1 MAPHSAGAFTLLGV
15 SLALVRARG
24 RTAAFIADLAAFLFF
39 LAVLVLV
46 SGYVFGALRLFNF
59 SPGIM
64 TSPQTLFC
72 LLLLLAVVLMRR
84 AEHGVLAIFLGRGI
98 GSTLARVLAPILLA
112 LPFLREIGR
121 ERLIHANVI
130 SGHYVTALLA
140 STAAGI
146 SLLLLLYLAWR
157 INSMELEIRELSLRD
172 DLTGLYNRKGFT
184 LLAEQALKLARRNQ
198 LPFSVLF
205 IDLDDLKNI
214 NDELG
219 HAYGSAYI
227 TETGKLLLSTFRETD
242 VLGRIGGDEFTV
254 AGQFSPVAVSIAVQR
269 LQAAVAARNA
279 EAGRRL
285 PLSLSV
291 GSVTSGEHGQDSLGD
306 MIGRADRAMYREKR
320 RRKQLPR

>member
-1 MAPHSAGAFTLLGV
+1 
-15 SLALVRARG
+15 
-24 RTAAFIADLAAFLFF
+24 
-39 LAVLVLV
+39 
-46 SGYVFGALRLFNF
+46 
-59 SPGIM
+59 
-64 TSPQTLFC
+64 
-72 LLLLLAVVLMRR
+72 
-84 AEHGVLAIFLGRGI
+84 
-98 GSTLARVLAPILLA
+98 
-112 LPFLREIGR
+112 
-121 ERLIHANVI
+121 
-130 SGHYVTALLA
+130 
-140 STAAGI
+140 
-146 SLLLLLYLAWR
+146 
-157 INSMELEIRELSLRD
+157 
-172 DLTGLYNRKGFT
+172 
-184 LLAEQALKLARRNQ
+184 
-198 LPFSVLF
+198 VLF